1 MILALAT
8 GLAVLWPAARADS
21 ADSVVYLLLPQSR
34 FEVQVGKSGMLGFLG
49 HEHVIRARAAAGRV
63 VYRPAAPAN
72 SRVEI
77 AVRADSLEVLTP
89 PDTAE
94 LRQVTEVMRTQVLAV
109 RDHPEITFIAREL
122 RPIAGG
128 FRVQGAFT
136 LVGVTRYVVADVA
149 VTVGPDTL
157 WATGRVAVKQ
167 TDFGIKPVRAGAGT
181 VRVADRVAIEFAVVA
196 VREPGR

>member
-1 MILALAT
+1 M
-8 GLAVLWPAARADS
+8 
-21 ADSVVYLLLPQSR
+21 
-34 FEVQVGKSGMLGFLG
+34 FGFLG
-49 HEHVIRARAAAGRV
+49 HDHLIRAHAARGRV
-63 VYRPAAPAN
+63 VYHPVVPAD

-77 AVRADSLEVLTP
+77 VVLADSLEVLTP

-122 RPIAGG
+122 TPIAGG

-136 LVGVTRYVVADVA
+136 LVGVTRDVVADGA

-157 WATGRVAVKQ
+157 WATGRAPGKQ
-167 TDFGIKPVRAGAGT
+167 TD
-181 VRVADRVAIEFAVVA
+181 
-196 VREPGR
+196 